1 MLISG
6 GASVMVSSSSLS
18 NRVSISSLFDVIVVV
33 AVAVV
38 VVLCCV
44 PFGGKTERNMFG
56 FGGPDVDESPPRI
69 CVYSIQRIRQK
80 AVLCEGVVR
89 RISHFGLAMRDDRR
103 LLDASHCM
111 NSMAL

>member
-6 GASVMVSSSSLS
+6 GASVMVSSSWLS

-56 FGGPDVDESPPRI
+56 FGGPDVDESPHI
-69 CVYSIQRIRQK
+69 VSVSTVFSVYDRKLFRARVWFAESLIASAKI
-80 AVLCEGVVR
+80 R
-89 RISHFGLAMRDDRR
+89 RILA
-103 LLDASHCM
+103 LQ
-111 NSMAL
+111 